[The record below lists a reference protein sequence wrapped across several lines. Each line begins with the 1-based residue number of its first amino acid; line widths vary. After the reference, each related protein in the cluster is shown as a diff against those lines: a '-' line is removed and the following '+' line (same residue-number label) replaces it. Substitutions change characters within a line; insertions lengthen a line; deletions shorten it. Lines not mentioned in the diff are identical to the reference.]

1 MSVYGD
7 TVRESFWWLRELKLQ
22 LGFRACECVRGKF
35 CVNCALV
42 RGVGG
47 CLMLRYKTG
56 RARTDLGSKER
67 TRRQR
72 NKVSE

>member
-22 LGFRACECVRGKF
+22 LGFAACGCVRGKF
-35 CVNCALV
+35 CVSCARV
-42 RGVGG
+42 CGVGG

-56 RARTDLGSKER
+56 RARMDLGSKER
-67 TRRQR
+67 TSEQR
-72 NKVSE
+72 NKVS